1 MCTDP
6 NNWGQEVWS
15 CHQMNCK
22 SLQVLDLRDG
32 QTGTSLEVQW
42 LRLCASYAGSTGLIA
57 GCGTKIPHT
66 TWRSQK
72 IKLRKKNTQKTH
84 SLHKKHSD
92 ARWRRDTLN
101 KFSLLFLTLTRCH
114 WEWVSICIEEE
125 SEAQRGQATS
135 PRVHSHEATDQGAGA
150 SSVDSRMQGPAYDTS
165 LPLSPHLCPTLVSLA
180 TAAVQALSPTPPPW
194 QLLQLP
200 LWTLSFPSH
209 WGFSSHSTALHG
221 YPKPQCGV
229 PGPPLSAQCLGP
241 SPLLLTYSPGIEQ
254 HNVGV
259 NAVGCRVPS
268 LGTNPSSEMSKLCD

>member
-42 LRLCASYAGSTGLIA
+42 LRLCASYAGSTGLIP

-92 ARWRRDTLN
+92 ARCRRDTLN
-101 KFSLLFLTLTRCH
+101 KFSPLFLTLTRCH

-165 LPLSPHLCPTLVSLA
+165 LPLSPHLCPPLSPWPQPWFRPCHPPRPPGNYSSFLSGPYPSHPTGVFPPTRQPSTAPQHLSVVS
-180 TAAVQALSPTPPPW
+180 QAL
-194 QLLQLP
+194 
-200 LWTLSFPSH
+200 H
-209 WGFSSHSTALHG
+209 
-221 YPKPQCGV
+221 C
-229 PGPPLSAQCLGP
+229 
-241 SPLLLTYSPGIEQ
+241 Q
-254 HNVGV
+254 HNASGP
-259 NAVGCRVPS
+259 A
-268 LGTNPSSEMSKLCD
+268 LCS

>member
-1 MCTDP
+1 M
-6 NNWGQEVWS
+6 
-15 CHQMNCK
+15 
-22 SLQVLDLRDG
+22 
-32 QTGTSLEVQW
+32 
-42 LRLCASYAGSTGLIA
+42 
-57 GCGTKIPHT
+57 
-66 TWRSQK
+66 
-72 IKLRKKNTQKTH
+72 
-84 SLHKKHSD
+84 
-92 ARWRRDTLN
+92 N

-209 WGFSSHSTALHG
+209 WGFSPTQQPSTAPQHLSVVSQALH
-221 YPKPQCGV
+221 C
-229 PGPPLSAQCLGP
+229 
-241 SPLLLTYSPGIEQ
+241 Q
-254 HNVGV
+254 HNASGP
-259 NAVGCRVPS
+259 A
-268 LGTNPSSEMSKLCD
+268 LCS